1 MGRQAA
7 ASPRRR
13 SVSRAE
19 ASVPT
24 THQPGALKAHW
35 QQGAKDVEWKKRH
48 RHNTASLP
56 FAQRWLRR
64 CWRLLWLAF
73 SLMLER
79 LLRLLA
85 PLVTPRPRRGFD
97 ETPVPAPP
105 DYSRAE
111 AWAAYPGEPKL

>member
-35 QQGAKDVEWKKRH
+35 QQGAKDVEWKKRQ

-73 SLMLER
+73 SRVLER

>member
-35 QQGAKDVEWKKRH
+35 R
-48 RHNTASLP
+48 
-56 FAQRWLRR
+56 
-64 CWRLLWLAF
+64 RLLWLAF
-73 SLMLER
+73 SRMLER